1 MCLCAACLLACLLY
15 LGLNS
20 GEDEDVELLL
30 LLLLV
35 LLLLILVW
43 MSSLLFVGVGC
54 EESVAEGK
62 HHGVPKHH
70 DVRLILR

>member
-1 MCLCAACLLACLLY
+1 
-15 LGLNS
+15 
-20 GEDEDVELLL
+20 
-30 LLLLV
+30 
-35 LLLLILVW
+35 VW